1 MFIEKIMGLVYRVI
15 DSLSGS
21 EKRKSNKPEA
31 EKSINSESSEEP
43 RATVLTEIVS
53 VKTVKPKAKDKAPK
67 TKTPAVPVKSEPK
80 KKARKSSEAPL
91 KPLERVT
98 VTKKMSSV
106 RSGKKISSTFAAQ
119 MLTELKN
126 KKMKVVSEAAEI
138 NGKKSL
144 AWVVWALGVADKT
157 KMQEGIS
164 IHDVSSLLY
173 HAAKIEIYPINVS
186 RMVHDNDQY
195 IRQVSQD
202 KKTKRY
208 LLTDEGRALVS
219 ALPLADLVA

>member
-1 MFIEKIMGLVYRVI
+1 MFIEKIMGLASRVI
-15 DSLSGS
+15 DSFSGS
-21 EKRKSNKPEA
+21 KKRKKN
-31 EKSINSESSEEP
+31 INSEPTEAP
-43 RATVLTEIVS
+43 QAIVLTETVS
-53 VKTVKPKAKDKAPK
+53 AKTAKPKAKGKVPK
-67 TKTPAVPVKSEPK
+67 TKTPAVSVKGEPK

-186 RMVHDNDQY
+186 RMVHDNVQY

-208 LLTDEGRALVS
+208 LLTDAGRALVP